1 MNLLLG
7 NGVNLINDNKKF
19 SSNSIAK
26 RVNKLLP
33 MAFLFF
39 PATKNVFYL
48 EKVKEFIDFENY
60 NENIEQLF
68 FDIYKGVILDKK
80 FNYFN
85 QMNDKKL
92 LDFVDIIKK
101 VLINAIFMDGIKF
114 IKITVPNIIVNK
126 IKTFNNIFTMNYYE
140 YWDKENKA
148 IYLHKKITYEEYRRS
163 DFSIDEYKFKRD
175 VDYVD
180 AIETKLSYHMHFP
193 IKNTNDLIMAPSTP
207 SLNKQV
213 MLNLSDSFESIN
225 GFYFKNNNP
234 KNKKLYKE
242 LENLKEITIFGL
254 SPFGDDLLIKVIRNI
269 PKVKIYVYNIV
280 INFKEAK
287 KWKEEIPHANLIDS
301 NKFVY

>member
-180 AIETKLSYHMHFP
+180 AIETKLSYHMHF
-193 IKNTNDLIMAPSTP
+193 
-207 SLNKQV
+207 Q
-213 MLNLSDSFESIN
+213 
-225 GFYFKNNNP
+225 
-234 KNKKLYKE
+234 
-242 LENLKEITIFGL
+242 
-254 SPFGDDLLIKVIRNI
+254 
-269 PKVKIYVYNIV
+269 
-280 INFKEAK
+280 
-287 KWKEEIPHANLIDS
+287 
-301 NKFVY
+301 

>member
-1 MNLLLG
+1 
-7 NGVNLINDNKKF
+7 
-19 SSNSIAK
+19 
-26 RVNKLLP
+26 
-33 MAFLFF
+33 
-39 PATKNVFYL
+39 
-48 EKVKEFIDFENY
+48 
-60 NENIEQLF
+60 
-68 FDIYKGVILDKK
+68 
-80 FNYFN
+80 
-85 QMNDKKL
+85 
-92 LDFVDIIKK
+92 
-101 VLINAIFMDGIKF
+101 
-114 IKITVPNIIVNK
+114 
-126 IKTFNNIFTMNYYE
+126 
-140 YWDKENKA
+140 
-148 IYLHKKITYEEYRRS
+148 
-163 DFSIDEYKFKRD
+163 
-175 VDYVD
+175 
-180 AIETKLSYHMHFP
+180 
-193 IKNTNDLIMAPSTP
+193 MAPSTP